1 MRKGGILLNGDVGAA
16 SRLKSRRNHPKSAD
30 MSESAHIVCPRC
42 ETTNRVPRERL
53 GDGPTCGRCK
63 RPLFDGHP
71 VELDGPALARHIAA
85 SDIPVIV
92 DFWAPWCGP
101 CKVMAPHFERAAQEL
116 EPEVRL
122 AKLNTEE
129 EQSAAARHNIRSIPT
144 LIAFKGGR
152 EVARQ
157 SGAMDA
163 ASLARWV
170 RTAIA

>member
-1 MRKGGILLNGDVGAA
+1 MAG
-16 SRLKSRRNHPKSAD
+16 P
-30 MSESAHIVCPRC
+30 AHVVCPRC
-42 ETTNRVPRERL
+42 STTNRVPRERL
-53 GDGPTCGRCK
+53 GEGPTCGKCK

-71 VELDGPALARHIAA
+71 VALDGPALERHVAA
-85 SDIPVIV
+85 SDIPVVV
-92 DFWAPWCGP
+92 DFWAEWCGP
-101 CKVMAPHFERAAQEL
+101 CKMMAPHFERAAREL

-122 AKLNTEE
+122 VKVNTEE
-129 EQSAAARHNIRSIPT
+129 EQAAAARYNIRSIPT

-170 RTAIA
+170 RSSVG